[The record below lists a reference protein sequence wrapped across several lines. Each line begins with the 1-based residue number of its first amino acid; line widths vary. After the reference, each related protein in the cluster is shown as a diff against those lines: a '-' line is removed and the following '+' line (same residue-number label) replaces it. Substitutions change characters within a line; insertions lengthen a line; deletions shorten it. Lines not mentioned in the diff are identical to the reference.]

1 MAGRPTWSQTVRGK
15 IRRVELRGGSQR
27 SERRSARSPHTNLM
41 GTSQMGNGEPTL
53 REVLGAY
60 LRTQADVIIGSEA
73 GFRGDVPAVHPTRVA
88 IRRLRSTLRNFG
100 VLFDV
105 PQAGRLEDE
114 LVWWAGLLGAVRDLD
129 IIEKRVTEQLAEL
142 PPELVLGPVA
152 ARIATEIQLQRRASL
167 AVVAQGMDSD
177 RFRQLIA
184 ELNRWRREAPFL
196 PAADASGA
204 KVSRFVK
211 RADQKATQRLDRAVA
226 AYADGDPGAPA
237 LLHRARK
244 AVKRHRYAVEA
255 AEPVLGAKA
264 AKIINRSKDLQEVL
278 GQFQD
283 GVVIGPF
290 LRTLGAQVG
299 AEEGHNGFTYGL
311 LYAQEQAA
319 TEQLLEQLRPFRSSR
334 H

>member
-1 MAGRPTWSQTVRGK
+1 
-15 IRRVELRGGSQR
+15 
-27 SERRSARSPHTNLM
+27 
-41 GTSQMGNGEPTL
+41 MGNGEPTL

-114 LVWWAGLLGAVRDLD
+114 LVWWAGLLGAIRDLD

-177 RFRQLIA
+177 RFRS
-184 ELNRWRREAPFL
+184 WSP
-196 PAADASGA
+196 S
-204 KVSRFVK
+204 
-211 RADQKATQRLDRAVA
+211 
-226 AYADGDPGAPA
+226 
-237 LLHRARK
+237 
-244 AVKRHRYAVEA
+244 
-255 AEPVLGAKA
+255 
-264 AKIINRSKDLQEVL
+264 
-278 GQFQD
+278 
-283 GVVIGPF
+283 
-290 LRTLGAQVG
+290 
-299 AEEGHNGFTYGL
+299 
-311 LYAQEQAA
+311 
-319 TEQLLEQLRPFRSSR
+319 
-334 H
+334 